1 MLMEKSV
8 RKILIV
14 DDSSD
19 DHRIFKRMLRQAERH
34 SYEIVSA
41 TEAAGGLAAVRLHN
55 FDCILLDINLPGQSG
70 LDLLTE
76 LAQQYGFGLCAVV
89 VITGGGNESVAVEAM
104 QRGAQDYLSKVGL
117 GAGTLERAID
127 RASEKRILQA
137 QLECSLQVSTEM
149 NRLLQLEI
157 DERKK
162 AELGAAAAREQ
173 AERANEAKTAF
184 LTNMSHEL
192 RTPMNGI
199 LGMTS
204 LLLETALA
212 EEQRQFA
219 TAIRHSA
226 NALLTLLNDILDV
239 SKLEAGQLELETIDF
254 DLEEL
259 IDDALA
265 TVSVTAAD
273 KDVELC
279 ALVEESPLHQYHGD
293 PTRLRQVMLNLIGNA
308 VKFTKAGSV
317 TVRAHVVSPDT
328 SGTPGPA
335 HLRIDVTDTGIGIS
349 NDGLSRLFQK
359 FHQADSSITRR
370 FGGSGLGLAISRELA
385 ELMGGRIEVASTL
398 GEGSMFS
405 LVIGLPQGAPLASPP
420 PWTKRLAN
428 RRILIVDDLDMARR
442 ALCRRLQR
450 MGIEVTEAHDGP
462 SALAALQRA
471 SAAGHGFDAAFIDQV
486 MPGMSGEE
494 VAQEI
499 DEIPALAS
507 VKIVLMSL
515 LGIAA
520 KTGGASRVRIDAV
533 MTKPQSRKA
542 VAACL
547 AQLLFPGE
555 TLIAKENTS
564 FLADQNV
571 QDRHG
576 NVQRILLAEDNVI
589 NQQVASG
596 ILRRAGYTVDVV
608 DDGVAAVAAAKR
620 ATYDIILMDLQMPE
634 MGGVEATDIIR
645 KLAGFQ
651 YTPIIAMTAYAMQGT
666 REECVRAGMDDYVA
680 KPFDPRGFLA
690 VVRRWASVTDAR
702 AAADTLQAAPESSD
716 PLLIDENHI
725 AALRD
730 TMVASDFDALMAGVP
745 ARLQDRVGRLQSV
758 FATGDLAALEREAHK
773 LISGAGNVG
782 ATALS
787 MLAREIETSASTQDR
802 STVDSLMAAIGG
814 KMSATL
820 AALSA
825 RDLAA

>member
-1 MLMEKSV
+1 MEKSV

-19 DHRIFKRMLRQAERH
+19 DHRIFKRMLRKAERH
-34 SYEIVSA
+34 SYDVVSA
-41 TEAAGGLAAVRLHN
+41 TEAAGGLAAVRAHS

-76 LAQQYGFGLCAVV
+76 LSRQYGFGLCAVV
-89 VITGGGNESVAVEAM
+89 VITGDGNESVAVEAM

-157 DERKK
+157 EERKK
-162 AELGAAAAREQ
+162 AELVAAAAKEQ
-173 AERANEAKTAF
+173 AELANEAKTAF

-204 LLLETALA
+204 LLLESALA
-212 EEQRQFA
+212 DEQRQFA
-219 TAIRHSA
+219 TAIRRSA
-226 NALLTLLNDILDV
+226 NALLSLLNDILDV
-239 SKLEAGQLELETIDF
+239 SKLEARQLELETIDF

-259 IDDALA
+259 IDDTLEA
-265 TVSVTAAD
+265 VSVTAAD

-279 ALVEESPLHQYHGD
+279 ALVEESALHQYHGD

-328 SGTPGPA
+328 SGTPVPA
-335 HLRIDVTDTGIGIS
+335 LLRIDVTDTGIGIS
-349 NDGLSRLFQK
+349 DDGLSRLFQK
-359 FHQADSSITRR
+359 FHQADNSITRR

-398 GEGSMFS
+398 GQGSTFS
-405 LVIGLPQGAPLASPP
+405 LVVGLPQGPPLASPA

-428 RRILIVDDLDMARR
+428 RPILIVDDLDLARR
-442 ALCRRLQR
+442 ALRRRLER
-450 MGIEVTEAHDGP
+450 KGIEVTEAHDGP
-462 SALAALQRA
+462 SALAALHRA
-471 SAAGHGFDAAFIDQV
+471 SAAGRGFDAAFIDQV

-520 KTGGASRVRIDAV
+520 KTGGAGRVRIDAV
-533 MTKPQSRKA
+533 LTKPQSRKA

-547 AQLLFPGE
+547 AHLLFPDE

-564 FLADQNV
+564 FLADQDV
-571 QDRHG
+571 QDRHR

-608 DDGVAAVAAAKR
+608 DDGVAAVDAAR
-620 ATYDIILMDLQMPE
+620 RTRYDIILMDLQMPE

-645 KLAGFQ
+645 KLDGFQ

-690 VVRRWASVTDAR
+690 VVRRWASATDAR
-702 AAADTLQAAPESSD
+702 SAADAPQAAPESSD

-725 AALRD
+725 AALRA
-730 TMVASDFDALMAGVP
+730 TMAASDFDALMAGVP

-758 FATGDLAALEREAHK
+758 FATGDLAALEHEAHK

-802 STVDSLMAAIGG
+802 STVDSLMGAIGG
-814 KMSATL
+814 KTSATL

-825 RDLAA
+825 RNLAA